1 MPSASF
7 YTKPCVSRRFG
18 SLRLYIPVDY
28 LAFYKKYIKGLNLL
42 FWRKVPMP
50 DRIYN
55 FSPGPA
61 TLPYEVL
68 VQAAKDIVNFNNKGI
83 GLIEMSHRSKEFIQ
97 VVDECEMLLRD
108 LLSIPE
114 NYKILF
120 LQGGASTQFAMV
132 PMNLLGPGKAACYL
146 NTGTWAK
153 KAIKE
158 ANPFGK
164 VDVAFSSEATNF
176 DRVPSKEDYTISA
189 DAEYLYFVSNNTI
202 FGTQFHNMPE
212 TDKVMVCD
220 MSSDILSRTID
231 VSRFGLIF
239 AGAQKNMGPAGCTV
253 VIIREDLLTRCP
265 ENIPTMF
272 RYQTHADKGS
282 MFNTPPC
289 FAIYVVGLVLKWLK
303 NKGGVPA
310 IEKIN
315 RDKADLLY
323 SAIDDSRFY
332 KGHAQ
337 RDSRSLMNVTFNL
350 PTQELEAKFIQEAAA
365 VSFDGL
371 KGHRSV
377 GGCRASIYNAFP
389 YEGVEKLVSFMK
401 DFERKNS

>member
-1 MPSASF
+1 
-7 YTKPCVSRRFG
+7 
-18 SLRLYIPVDY
+18 
-28 LAFYKKYIKGLNLL
+28 
-42 FWRKVPMP
+42 MP

-83 GLIEMSHRSKEFIQ
+83 GLIELSHRSKEFIR
-97 VVDECEMLLRD
+97 VVDECEALLRE
-108 LLSIPE
+108 LLFIPQ
-114 NYKILF
+114 NYKVLF

-132 PMNLLGPGKAACYL
+132 PMNFLGPGKTAAYL

-158 ANPFGK
+158 AKLFGN
-164 VDVAFSSEATNF
+164 VDVAYTSESTNF
-176 DRVPSKEDYTISA
+176 NKVPSPTDYTISPEA
-189 DAEYLYFVSNNTI
+189 QYLYFVSNNTI
-202 FGTQFHNMPE
+202 FGTQFQSMPE
-212 TDKVMVCD
+212 TEKTMICD
-220 MSSDILSRTID
+220 MSSDILSRKID

-253 VIIREDLLTRCP
+253 VIIREDLLDSSP
-265 ENIPTMF
+265 DNIPTMF
-272 RYQTHADKGS
+272 RYKTHADKGS

-289 FAIYVVGLVLKWLK
+289 FAIYAIGLVLKWLK
-303 NKGGVPA
+303 KIGGLSA

-315 RDKADLLY
+315 RDKAELLY
-323 SAIDDSRFY
+323 QAIDQSDFY

-337 RDSRSLMNVTFNL
+337 KDSRSLMNVTFNL
-350 PTQELEAKFIQEAAA
+350 PTAELEAKFVQEATEI
-365 VSFDGL
+365 SLDGL

-389 YEGVEKLVSFMK
+389 FEGVKKLVNFMEE
-401 DFERKNS
+401 FEKKNG